1 MVFQG
6 TDSSTRSWLQLGWRL
21 ARLRLGRPR
30 LRVRRLISKGAKALL
45 VLVLFSSIL
54 FPADVLRL
62 NVAERA
68 ASPHLYSLVQWE
80 LSNFLDKWVHRAVSV
95 FPWASDS
102 EAARAQKVE
111 DYFALTA
118 ARVAIADE
126 LANGDAGEKGE
137 KREKS
142 EAESA
147 ELTAQLK
154 ALDRSRERLRADV
167 EETLEG
173 VLSAVIVEEGLSS
186 IGGLILPPVDFLLTR
201 PPYALITSPR
211 DRIERG
217 DEALLR
223 PSTTLAESVE
233 IEEILEAQQNLSA
246 LVIPIGGVATYPASI
261 FNERGLRW
269 TLQLAAH
276 EWLHHY
282 LFFRP
287 LGFNIFDSGDMQ
299 TLNET
304 VADLVGREMGDR
316 AFVMLGG
323 LIEPELPTGEPDEKI
338 FDFQA
343 EMRITRLRTDELLAD
358 GETVE
363 AELYMEARRE
373 VFVANGFNIRKL
385 NQAYFAFNG
394 TYAESGASASPV
406 GGQVREYRDLSP
418 DLGSFIDRVSS
429 ISSYEGFLAELDAL
443 RGDNVPSI
451 ADERDK
457 SLSSIADEPNK
468 EEVHNVVTSFASS
481 PGPRRSDETSKA
493 GPGEP
498 GRRPLSSHS

>member
-1 MVFQG
+1 MG
-6 TDSSTRSWLQLGWRL
+6 RL
-21 ARLRLGRPR
+21 RPR
-30 LRVRRLISKGAKALL
+30 LRPGRLLSKGAKALL
-45 VLVLFSSIL
+45 VLLLFSSIL
-54 FPADVLRL
+54 FTADVLRL

-68 ASPHLYSLVQWE
+68 ATPHLYSLVQWE

-102 EAARAQKVE
+102 EAERAQKVE

-118 ARVAIADE
+118 ARVAVADE
-126 LANGDAGEKGE
+126 LANEDAG
-137 KREKS
+137 EKS
-142 EAESA
+142 EAEL
-147 ELTAQLK
+147 ERLTAQLN

-173 VLSAVIVEEGLSS
+173 VISAVIVNEGLSS
-186 IGGLILPPVDFLLTR
+186 IGGLIFPPVDFLLTR

-211 DRIERG
+211 DRIDRG

-233 IEEILEAQQNLSA
+233 IEETLEAQQNLSA

-261 FNERGLRW
+261 FNNRGLRW

-287 LGFNIFDSGDMQ
+287 LGFNMFDSGDMQ

-323 LIEPELPTGEPDEKI
+323 LIEPEPSTGEPDQKI
-338 FDFQA
+338 FDFQG

-358 GETVE
+358 SKTVE
-363 AELYMEARRE
+363 AEAYMEDRRL

-406 GGQVREYRDLSP
+406 GGQVREQ
-418 DLGSFIDRVSS
+418 
-429 ISSYEGFLAELDAL
+429 
-443 RGDNVPSI
+443 
-451 ADERDK
+451 
-457 SLSSIADEPNK
+457 
-468 EEVHNVVTSFASS
+468 T
-481 PGPRRSDETSKA
+481 GPVR
-493 GPGEP
+493 
-498 GRRPLSSHS
+498 